1 MKKATDQMDNSTL
14 EHSNSKMSS
23 FWDLSGFK
31 NNKTTNAKN
40 DEEKDLNPTNYYSN
54 RSSFV
59 ETDEDVRRLQRLI

>member
-23 FWDLSGFK
+23 FWDISGLK
-31 NNKTTNAKN
+31 GVTTNNRN
-40 DEEKDLNPTNYYSN
+40 DENDLNYQSN

-59 ETDEDVRRLQRLI
+59 ETDEDARRL